1 MTNARII
8 QEKRMTHFGWD
19 LGISALIRN
28 WALVIRHSRVMARTS
43 VMLLAAGLSLAQ
55 AQSYSSGLM
64 LERAG
69 QLDQALDEYRL
80 TVNKN
85 PQDLLAYGGFVR
97 LSEQQ
102 GRFDTLVRVSQRLVK
117 LQPDQPDYSFG
128 LVGGLL
134 AMKRTADARAEARR
148 AAGKWPE
155 QLRTLGDVFARHKD
169 YVPAIEYYEQAR
181 RRGGDALSIAD
192 RLVDLYE
199 AAGQPVPATREM
211 VLVLNTYP
219 QAIDRFRQKL
229 SAFAVRGSAGLVGEL
244 EKVKDPAVRAR
255 AQAAVYLARKQE
267 AEAVRVLKP
276 VLSDQELY
284 LFAHDCETQG
294 APRAA
299 LAIYQ
304 DQKAHADAARV
315 LRLMGRLKEA
325 QAELALDSG
334 TGAQVE
340 LGELYRDQGE
350 YQRAVE
356 SYQRVLA
363 RQPNHEPAA
372 FGLASA
378 LLGLG
383 RTGPARAA
391 ARGKSEERRVKSEE
405 GNPNP
410 PSSLLNPHSSVLS
423 SDRLLFLV
431 ARTFFYEGQFD
442 SAGVYVADLVRRF
455 PQSRLA
461 NDGLEL
467 AVLTGG
473 GDRAKELAR
482 LMLDYETGVD
492 GTARAQALAK
502 GDDPVAEQAY
512 FLQARFLRREHK
524 PKEALAVLDEYRQR
538 FGTSSLAPKARLAQA
553 YAYIE
558 DLKDEAKYRETL
570 EQLIVEY
577 PGSAYV
583 PIARNLLAEAGKP
596 VAPGGIR

>member
-1 MTNARII
+1 LA
-8 QEKRMTHFGWD
+8 
-19 LGISALIRN
+19 LGQ
-28 WALVIRHSRVMARTS
+28 TY
-43 VMLLAAGLSLAQ
+43 Q
-55 AQSYSSGLM
+55 SGLI
-64 LERAG
+64 LEQAG
-69 QLDQALDEYRL
+69 QLEQALEEYRL
-80 TVNKN
+80 AVNKN

-97 LSEQQ
+97 LSEQR
-102 GRFDTLVRVSQRLVK
+102 GRFDTLVAVSRRLAK
-117 LQPDQPDYSFG
+117 QLPDQPDYSFG

-134 AMKRTADARAEARR
+134 AMKRAADARAEGRR
-148 AAGKWPE
+148 AAVKWPGR
-155 QLRTLGDVFARHKD
+155 LPALGDAFARHKD
-169 YVPAIEYYEQAR
+169 YASAIEYYEQAR

-211 VLVLNTYP
+211 VLVLNTFP
-219 QAIDRFRQKL
+219 QALDRYRQKL
-229 SAFAVRGSAGLVGEL
+229 SAFAVRGSTGLIGEL

-255 AQAAVYLARKQE
+255 AQAAVYLALKKE
-267 AEAVRVLKP
+267 AEAVRVLEP

-284 LFAHDCETQG
+284 QFAHECEGQG
-294 APRAA
+294 MLKAA
-299 LAIYQ
+299 LAVYQ

-315 LRLMGRLKEA
+315 LRQMGRLKEA
-325 QAELALDSG
+325 QAELAQDNG

-350 YQRAVE
+350 FQRAAE

-363 RQPNHEPAA
+363 RQPNHEPAL

-391 ARGKSEERRVKSEE
+391 ARGKSDQ
-405 GNPNP
+405 
-410 PSSLLNPHSSVLS
+410 SSILS

-442 SAGVYVADLVRRF
+442 SAGAYVAELIMRF
-455 PQSRLA
+455 PQSRLV

-467 AVLTGG
+467 AVLTGS

-482 LMLDYETGVD
+482 LMLDYETGAS
-492 GTARAQALAK
+492 GTGRAQALAE

-512 FLQARFLRREHK
+512 FLLARFLRREHK
-524 PKEALAVLDEYRQR
+524 PKDALAALDQYRQR
-538 FGTSSLAPKARLAQA
+538 FGNSSLAPKARLEQA
-553 YAYIE
+553 HLYLD

-570 EQLIVEY
+570 EQLIIEH

>member
-1 MTNARII
+1 MA
-8 QEKRMTHFGWD
+8 KGRMTKSVGPGSVPVCSF
-19 LGISALIRN
+19 
-28 WALVIRHSRVMARTS
+28 VILHL
-43 VMLLAAGLSLAQ
+43 LLAALAFG
-55 AQSYSSGLM
+55 QSYQSGLI

-69 QLDQALDEYRL
+69 QLDRAFDEYRL
-80 TVNKN
+80 VVNKN

-97 LSEQQ
+97 LSE
-102 GRFDTLVRVSQRLVK
+102 RLERYDTLVAVSRRLVK
-117 LQPDQPDYSFG
+117 LQPDQADYSFG

-134 AMKRTADARAEARR
+134 AMKRAADARAEGRR

-155 QLRTLGDVFARHKD
+155 RVQALGDVFARHKD
-169 YVPAIEYYEQAR
+169 YAPAIEYYEQAR
-181 RRGGDALSIAD
+181 RRGGDALALAD

-199 AAGQPVPATREM
+199 AAGQPASATREM
-211 VLVLNTYP
+211 VLVLNRFP
-219 QAIDRFRQKL
+219 QALDRFRQRL
-229 SAFAVRGSAGLVGEL
+229 SAFAVRGSAGLIGEL

-255 AQAAVYLARKQE
+255 AEAAVYLALKKE
-267 AEAVRVLKP
+267 AEAVRVLEP
-276 VLSDQELY
+276 VLSRQELY
-284 LFAHDCETQG
+284 QFAHDCEAQG
-294 APRAA
+294 ALKAA
-299 LAIYQ
+299 LAVYQ
-304 DQKAHADAARV
+304 EQKAHADAARV

-325 QAELALDSG
+325 QAELAQDSG

-340 LGELYRDQGE
+340 LGELYRDQGDF
-350 YQRAVE
+350 QRAAE
-356 SYQRVLA
+356 SYQRVLV
-363 RQPNHEPAA
+363 RQPNHEPAT

-383 RTGPARAA
+383 RTEAARAA
-391 ARGKSEERRVKSEE
+391 ARGKSEEGRVKTEE

-410 PSSLLNPHSSVLS
+410 PSSILNPQSSILS

-442 SAGVYVADLVRRF
+442 SAGAYVAELVKRF

-467 AVLTGG
+467 AVLTGS

-482 LMLDYETGVD
+482 LMLDYETGAD
-492 GTARAQALAK
+492 AAGRAQTLAE

-512 FLQARFLRREHK
+512 FLLARFLRRERK
-524 PKEALAVLDEYRQR
+524 PKDALAALDEYRRR
-538 FGTSSLAPKARLAQA
+538 FGSSSLAPKSRLEQA
-553 YAYIE
+553 SVYLD
-558 DLKDEAKYRETL
+558 DLNDDAKYRETL

-596 VAPGGIR
+596 VVPGGIR